1 VTSTSWDPDLYLA
14 FAAERARPFADLVQR
29 ITVEDPATVV
39 DLGCGPG
46 NATATLLDRWPRAR
60 VHGVDSS
67 PEMVARAAGLAGSRA
82 LAGAGSAGVAGDR
95 LTFAQGTI
103 EDWQPEYPVDVI
115 VSNAA
120 LQWVPSH
127 LDLLPRWVDALT
139 PGGALA
145 FQVPANFEGPAA
157 AVFREVARRSHF
169 AGKLAAVAASGGP
182 SASGGVARPAA
193 EYLDL
198 LGRLGCRVDAWE
210 TTYQHVL
217 PGADPVLAWYSGT
230 GLRPYLEAL
239 DGPERDAFR
248 AEVAP
253 GLRAAFPARAYG
265 TVMPFT
271 RIFVI
276 AYRPQP

>member
-1 VTSTSWDPDLYLA
+1 MTSPTWDPALYLT

-29 ITVEDPATVV
+29 IAVEEPASVV

-46 NATATLLDRWPRAR
+46 NATATLLERWPQAR

-67 PEMVARAAGLAGSRA
+67 AAMIDEASA
-82 LAGAGSAGVAGDR
+82 LAGPR
-95 LTFAQGTI
+95 LTFELGAI
-103 EDWQPEYPVDVI
+103 EDWRPAAPVDVI

-127 LDLLPRWVDALT
+127 VDLLPRWVDLLA

-157 AVFREVARRSHF
+157 GVFREVATRPEF
-169 AGKLAAVAASGGP
+169 AGQLAAVAASGGP
-182 SASGGVARPAA
+182 SARGGVARPAA
-193 EYLDL
+193 EYVDL
-198 LGRLGCRVDAWE
+198 LGGLGCRVDAWE

-217 PGADPVLAWYSGT
+217 PGRDPVLAWYSGT
-230 GLRPYLEAL
+230 GLRPYLDAL
-239 DGPERDAFR
+239 DEPRREAFR
-248 AEVAP
+248 QQVAE
-253 GLRAAFPARAYG
+253 GLREAFPARPYG

-271 RIFVI
+271 RIFVV
-276 AYRPQP
+276 AYRPYPAPKRAETAE

>member
-1 VTSTSWDPDLYLA
+1 VTSPSWDPDLYLA
-14 FAAERARPFADLVQR
+14 FAAERARPFTDLVAR
-29 ITVEDPATVV
+29 IAVEDPAAVV

-46 NATATLLDRWPRAR
+46 NATVTLLERWPGAR
-60 VHGVDSS
+60 VQGLDSS
-67 PEMVARAAGLAGSRA
+67 PEMVEQAARLAGE
-82 LAGAGSAGVAGDR
+82 R
-95 LTFAQGTI
+95 LTFARGTI
-103 EDWQPEYPVDVI
+103 EDWRPEHPVDVI

-127 LDLLPRWVDALT
+127 VDLLPGWVDRLT

-157 AVFREVARRSHF
+157 AVFREVATRPRF
-169 AGKLAAVAASGGP
+169 AAKLAAVAASGGP
-182 SASGGVARPAA
+182 SARGGVARPAG
-193 EYLDL
+193 EYVDL

-217 PGADPVLAWYSGT
+217 PGADPVLAWFSGT
-230 GLRPYLEAL
+230 GLRPYLDAL

-248 AEVAP
+248 AEVAT
-253 GLRAAFPARAYG
+253 GLRDAYPTRAYG

-276 AYRPQP
+276 AYRAQP

>member
-1 VTSTSWDPDLYLA
+1 MCDDPGVTSTSWDPDLYLT
-14 FAAERARPFADLVQR
+14 FAAERGRPFADLVQR
-29 ITVEDPATVV
+29 IAVEDPATVV

-67 PEMVARAAGLAGSRA
+67 PEMVEQAAGLAR
-82 LAGAGSAGVAGDR
+82 DR

-103 EDWQPEYPVDVI
+103 EDWRPEHPVDVI

-127 LDLLPRWVDALT
+127 VDLLPGWVDRLT
-139 PGGALA
+139 AGGALA
-145 FQVPANFEGPAA
+145 FQVPANFDGPAA
-157 AVFREVARRSHF
+157 AVFREVATRPRF

-182 SASGGVARPAA
+182 SARGGVARPAA
-193 EYLDL
+193 EYVDL
-198 LGRLGCRVDAWE
+198 LARLGCRVDAWE

-230 GLRPYLEAL
+230 GLRPYLDVL

-248 AEVAP
+248 AEVAA
-253 GLRAAFPARAYG
+253 GLRAAFPARDYG

-276 AYRPQP
+276 AYRAQP

>member
-1 VTSTSWDPDLYLA
+1 VPHTWDPERYLTYA
-14 FAAERARPFADLVQR
+14 DERGRPFVELVAR
-29 ITVEDPATVV
+29 VGAAAPATVV

-67 PEMVARAAGLAGSRA
+67 PEMVERAAGLAGE
-82 LAGAGSAGVAGDR
+82 R

-127 LDLLPRWVDALT
+127 LDLLPSWVDGLT
-139 PGGALA
+139 AGGALA

-157 AVFREVARRSHF
+157 AVFREVATRSHF

-193 EYLDL
+193 EYVDL

>member
-1 VTSTSWDPDLYLA
+1 VTSPSWDPGLYLT

-29 ITVEDPATVV
+29 IAVQDPATVV

-46 NATATLLDRWPRAR
+46 NATVTLLDRWPRAR

-67 PEMVARAAGLAGSRA
+67 PEMIKQAAGL
-82 LAGAGSAGVAGDR
+82 AGDR
-95 LTFAQGTI
+95 LTFAPGRI
-103 EDWQPEYPVDVI
+103 EDWRPEYPVDVI

-127 LDLLPRWVDALT
+127 VDLLPGWVDRLT
-139 PGGALA
+139 ASGALA
-145 FQVPANFEGPAA
+145 FQVPANFEGRAA
-157 AVFREVARRSHF
+157 AVFREVALRPRF

-182 SASGGVARPAA
+182 SARGGITRPAA
-193 EYLDL
+193 EYVDL

-217 PGADPVLAWYSGT
+217 PGVDPVLAWYSGT
-230 GLRPYLEAL
+230 GLRPYLDAL
-239 DGPERDAFR
+239 DGPERDAFH
-248 AEVAP
+248 AEVAA
-253 GLRAAFPARAYG
+253 GLRTAFPARAYG

>member
-1 VTSTSWDPDLYLA
+1 MTSPTWDPALYLT

-29 ITVEDPATVV
+29 IAVDGPGSVV

-46 NATATLLDRWPRAR
+46 NATATLLDRWPGAR

-67 PEMVARAAGLAGSRA
+67 PAMIDEASA
-82 LAGAGSAGVAGDR
+82 LAGPR
-95 LTFAQGTI
+95 LTFELGAI
-103 EDWQPEYPVDVI
+103 EDWRPDAPVDVI

-127 LDLLPRWVDALT
+127 LDLLPRWVDLLT

-157 AVFREVARRSHF
+157 AVFREVATRREF
-169 AGKLAAVAASGGP
+169 APALATVAGSGGP
-182 SASGGVARPAA
+182 SARGGVARPAV
-193 EYLDL
+193 EYVDL
-198 LGRLGCRVDAWE
+198 LGGLGCRVDAWE

-217 PGADPVLAWYSGT
+217 PGEDPVLAWYSGT

-239 DGPERDAFR
+239 DDQPRAAFR
-248 AEVAP
+248 EQVAN
-253 GLRAAFPARAYG
+253 GLREAFPARPYG

-271 RIFVI
+271 RIFVV
-276 AYRPQP
+276 AYRPYP